1 MTIFQLLVRFF
12 PPLLLPVSLAYTNSN
27 IAILLLETST
37 DYRLT
42 IHISSSPPC
51 QWSAWRSLLY

>member
-1 MTIFQLLVRFF
+1 MTIFQLLVRLFF
-12 PPLLLPVSLAYTNSN
+12 PLLLPVSLAYTNSN

-42 IHISSSPPC
+42 IHISSSPP
-51 QWSAWRSLLY
+51 